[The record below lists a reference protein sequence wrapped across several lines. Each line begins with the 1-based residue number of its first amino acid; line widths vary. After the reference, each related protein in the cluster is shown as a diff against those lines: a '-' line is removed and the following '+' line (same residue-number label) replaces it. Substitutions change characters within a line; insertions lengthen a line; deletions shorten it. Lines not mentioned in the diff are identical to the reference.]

1 VTVSGRLPIRLR
13 LALAF
18 ALALAV
24 VLAALG
30 SFLYLRLGSSLDET
44 IDDGLEAR
52 ADDVAAAVARRGATA
67 FGTVGVAEPERFFQI
82 LEPGG
87 EIVDQTR
94 FLRAEPLLSS
104 DERGRVLRE
113 GRLRL
118 ERGGVAGVEGRVRL
132 LATAPEE
139 QLVIVVGQSLDDRD
153 EALADLLGDLL
164 LIGPAALL
172 LASLLGYGVATAA
185 LRPVDAMRAEAAAV
199 SAAEPGRRLPLP
211 RSRDEISRLG
221 TTLNEMLGRL
231 ERALE
236 RERRFVA
243 DASHELRT
251 PLALL
256 KTELELALRGPRSE
270 AELVEA
276 LRSAAGETDRLAQ
289 LVEDLLVLARS
300 DEGRLPLRRAPV
312 PARDVLA
319 AVTER
324 FRRRAEA
331 AGRAIAVEA
340 PGELVVAAD
349 AVRLEQA
356 LGNLVENALRHGRGS
371 IRLVARELEGGVELH
386 VLDDGDG
393 FPPAFLGRAF
403 ERFSR
408 AEEARTEGGAGLG
421 LAIAQ
426 VIAEAHGGSAHASGR
441 SGGGADVWLT
451 LPRAAPA

>member
-1 VTVSGRLPIRLR
+1 VAGRLPIRLR

-30 SFLYLRLGSSLDET
+30 SFLYVRLGWSLDET

-52 ADDVAAAVARRGATA
+52 ADEVAAVAGRGGTDL
-67 FGTVGVAEPERFFQI
+67 GTVAVVEPERFFQV
-82 LEPGG
+82 LGLRG
-87 EIVDQTR
+87 EIVDQTQ
-94 FLRAEPLLSS
+94 FLGEEPLLDA
-104 DERGRVLRE
+104 DERAGVLRE
-113 GRLRL
+113 SELWL
-118 ERGGVAGVEGRVRL
+118 ERDHVQGIEGRARL
-132 LATAPEE
+132 LAQAEGRL
-139 QLVIVVGQSLDDRD
+139 LVVVGQSLDDRD

-185 LRPVDAMRAEAAAV
+185 LRPVEAMRAEAAAV

-211 RSRDEISRLG
+211 PARDEVSRLG

-236 RERRFVA
+236 RERSFVA

-256 KTELELALRGPRSE
+256 KTELELALRGRRSE
-270 AELVEA
+270 AELVQA

-300 DEGRLPLRRAPV
+300 DEGCLLLRRAPV
-312 PARDVLA
+312 SARDVLA
-319 AVTER
+319 AVAER

-331 AGRAIAVEA
+331 AGRTIAVEA

-356 LGNLVENALRHGRGS
+356 LGNLVENALRHGRGA
-371 IRLVARELEGGVELH
+371 IRLAAREREDGVELH

-403 ERFSR
+403 ERFTR

-451 LPRAAPA
+451 LPRVAPA

>member
-1 VTVSGRLPIRLR
+1 MVGRLPIRLR

-18 ALALAV
+18 ALAMAV

-30 SFLYLRLGSSLDET
+30 AFLYLRLGSSLDESV
-44 IDDGLEAR
+44 DEGLEAQ
-52 ADDVAAAVARRGATA
+52 ADDVAAAVARRGETA
-67 FGTVGVAEPERFFQI
+67 IGTVGVAEPERFFQV
-82 LEPGG
+82 LHPDGR
-87 EIVDQTR
+87 IVDQTQV
-94 FLRAEPLLSS
+94 LREEPLLGA
-104 DERGRVLRE
+104 DERGRALGG

-118 ERGGVAGVEGRVRL
+118 ERSDVPGIEGRVRL
-132 LATAPEE
+132 LARAEGRL
-139 QLVIVVGQSLDDRD
+139 LVVVGQSLDDRD

-164 LIGPAALL
+164 LIGPAAHL

-185 LRPVDAMRAEAAAV
+185 LRPVEAMRSEAAAV

-211 RSRDEISRLG
+211 RPRDDIWRLG
-221 TTLNEMLGRL
+221 ATLNEMLGRL

-236 RERRFVA
+236 RERSFVA

-256 KTELELALRGPRSE
+256 KTELELALRSPRSE
-270 AELVEA
+270 DELVRA

-319 AVTER
+319 AVAER
-324 FRRRAEA
+324 FLHRAEA
-331 AGRAIAVEA
+331 AGRTIAVEA
-340 PGELVVAAD
+340 PDGLVVAAD

-356 LGNLVENALRHGRGS
+356 LGNLVENALRHGRGA
-371 IRLVARELEGGVELH
+371 IRLAAREGEGGVELH
-386 VLDDGDG
+386 VLDEGDG
-393 FPPAFLGRAF
+393 FPPAFLARAF

-408 AEEARTEGGAGLG
+408 AEEARSEGGAGLG
-421 LAIAQ
+421 LAIAR

-441 SGGGADVWLT
+441 SGGGADVWLS
-451 LPRAAPA
+451 LPRGAPA

>member
-1 VTVSGRLPIRLR
+1 MAGRLPIRLR

-30 SFLYLRLGSSLDET
+30 SFLYVRLGWSLDET

-52 ADDVAAAVARRGATA
+52 ADEVAAVAGRGGTDL
-67 FGTVGVAEPERFFQI
+67 GTVAVVEPERFFQV
-82 LEPGG
+82 LGLRG
-87 EIVDQTR
+87 EIVDQTQ
-94 FLRAEPLLSS
+94 FLGEEPLLDA
-104 DERGRVLRE
+104 DERAGVLRE
-113 GRLRL
+113 SQLWL
-118 ERGGVAGVEGRVRL
+118 ERDHVQGIEGRARL
-132 LATAPEE
+132 LARAEGRL
-139 QLVIVVGQSLDDRD
+139 LVVVGQSLDDRD

-185 LRPVDAMRAEAAAV
+185 LRPVEAMRAEAAAV

-211 RSRDEISRLG
+211 PARDEVSRLG

-236 RERRFVA
+236 RERSFVA

-270 AELVEA
+270 AELVQA

-312 PARDVLA
+312 PARDALA
-319 AVTER
+319 AVAER

-331 AGRAIAVEA
+331 AGRTIAVEA

-356 LGNLVENALRHGRGS
+356 LGNLVENALRHGRGA
-371 IRLVARELEGGVELH
+371 IRLAAREREDGVELH

-403 ERFSR
+403 ERFTR

-451 LPRAAPA
+451 LPRVAPA